1 MIEASAESPTGFGLG
16 LLDGLDPQPQL
27 PQLIADRLQLGCLAI
42 GGVDGLGVD
51 ERAASAH
58 RGQYALVLK
67 LLDGNVNGQLGDA
80 VVLSERAQGRKLL
93 PDLHLPGRDPAS

>member
-1 MIEASAESPTGFGLG
+1 MIEASVESPTGFGLG
-16 LLDGLDPQPQL
+16 LLDGLNAQSKL
-27 PQLIADRLQLGCLAI
+27 PQLVSDRLQLGRLAV
-42 GGVDGLGVD
+42 GDVVGLGVD

-80 VVLSERAQGRKLL
+80 VVLGERAQGRKFL